1 MKLENEVDKKLKG
14 SVDLIGIDLL
24 RFEGNF
30 TPEEAEE
37 KITQILLDEIKM
49 KSRIFQ
55 VQGQTYAVQAIFG
68 NLNKVTSLMPE
79 DLDSREAMQVQMNIA
94 ELLSEEGMKL
104 SNPDGEEGGEIFE
117 QEDKTI
123 ETIEMDLKSKVSPV
137 SPKVA
142 DAIEEASTE
151 NSLA

>member
-1 MKLENEVDKKLKG
+1 MKLENEVDKKING
-14 SVDLIGIDLL
+14 SVDLIGMDVL
-24 RFEGNF
+24 RFEGSF

-37 KITQILLDEIKM
+37 KVAQILLDEIKM

-79 DLDSREAMQVQMNIA
+79 DLDGREAMQVQMNIA
-94 ELLSEEGMKL
+94 ELLSEEGMQL
-104 SNPDGEEGGEIFE
+104 SNPDGEEGEEIFE

-123 ETIEMDLKSKVSPV
+123 ETIEMDVKTQVSPV

-142 DAIEEASTE
+142 AAIEATVENCEA
-151 NSLA
+151 